1 MVTMFFLFACATA
14 LKTPVVHEIS
24 FHGNG
29 GYWSDTNDEN
39 LRSAMQQKA
48 NQSFAFVAPDLWMAP
63 FEESVLQEDAKRIEI
78 WYAHHGYF
86 QARLLGWD
94 ISEYP
99 AVFSSRP
106 HLSIQGIIDEGE
118 PARVRS
124 IRIEGD
130 VYESLLRILKQM
142 QTIEVGDSFSLEDVE
157 YWEEEML
164 TFLRERSYAQPQIKT
179 DIRVW
184 PNACTDLLHHQGEC
198 LVANLEAYCQKD
210 CHSLIQRIKNCH
222 EERGCLDL
230 VPYQEYMHKEEK
242 TVVDLRYTISLGSSY
257 RFGEIRLQG
266 NTTVP
271 LEAVLDK
278 ILIEADLTPGSNYQ
292 IEKIYRAQESI
303 YNMGVFSLVNITP
316 VYEEDTELVHLNVEL
331 AETSFADINAGI
343 GAETDTGNVGINFL
357 GEMNHTN
364 LWNRLM
370 QIRWKN
376 ELGYAWRPQN
386 IGTDNFQLQHG
397 FVGTSQLRFLIPN
410 LYRSLLSFDGI
421 LFSEWGLRPSYQ
433 FGFVAINP
441 SFTYLLPIAGQKTN
455 FCTIRLGYEL
465 SYRFYFQ
472 EDPSLLNTLQPYVL
486 SSIQQEIVLDGRD
499 KVLYTSGGQY
509 LSLLLERSQP
519 FLGAVPSFHRIS
531 FEHRMFGLL
540 DSIYELPWGKKKL
553 RTLLLE
559 KGQKILTLP
568 ITMAFRWSGG
578 ILLPFSNTSGDIPF
592 DDRFVLGGGSD
603 VRGWTTFHLGPY
615 ICQEGA
621 NCVADGVQL
630 STETIPQG
638 GLLRLFGNLEA
649 RYYTPSGYGLVLFW
663 DAGQVWASM
672 SDVDLG
678 SVEHSVGMGVR
689 YKSSIGPFRLDVAR
703 RLGDNP
709 LFLEEPRWAFHLA
722 LSESF

>member
-1 MVTMFFLFACATA
+1 MVAMFFLFACATS

-24 FHGNG
+24 FYGNG

-39 LRSAMQQKA
+39 IRSAMQQKA
-48 NQSFAFVAPDLWMAP
+48 NQPFAFVAPDLWMAP
-63 FEESVLQEDAKRIEI
+63 FDERVLQEDAKRIEI

-86 QARLLGWD
+86 QARVLGWD
-94 ISEYP
+94 IIEYP

-106 HLSIQGIIDEGE
+106 HVQIKGIIDEGK

-130 VYESLLRILKQM
+130 VYESLLRVLKKM
-142 QTIEVGDSFSLEDVE
+142 QIIDVGDVFSLADVE
-157 YWEEEML
+157 YWEEEMM
-164 TFLRERSYAQPQIKT
+164 TFLRERSYAQPEIKT

-184 PNACTDLLHHQGEC
+184 PNDCEDLLYHKGEC
-198 LVANLEAYCQKD
+198 LVANIQAYCTKD
-210 CHSLIQRIKNCH
+210 CRTIIERIKDCN
-222 EERGCLDL
+222 EDLSCLDL
-230 VPYQEYMHKEEK
+230 IPYEKNIHKEDK
-242 TVVDLRYTISLGSSY
+242 TVVDLTYTITLGASY

-278 ILIEADLTPGSNYQ
+278 ILIEAELTPGSSYQ

-303 YNMGVFSLVNITP
+303 YNMGLFSVVNITSE
-316 VYEEDTELVHLNVEL
+316 YEEDTELVHLNVEL
-331 AETSFADINAGI
+331 AETLFADVNAGI
-343 GAETDTGNVGINFL
+343 GAEIDTGNVGINFL
-357 GEMNHTN
+357 GEINHTN

-376 ELGYAWRPQN
+376 ELGYAWLPQN
-386 IGTDNFQLQHG
+386 IGTTNFRLQQG
-397 FVGTSQLRFLIPN
+397 FVGTSQLRFLVPN

-421 LFSEWGLRPSYQ
+421 LFNEVGLRSNYQ
-433 FGFVAINP
+433 FGFVALNP
-441 SFTYLLPIAGQKTN
+441 SLTYLLPIQGQKTN
-455 FCTIRLGYEL
+455 FCKLRLGYEV

-472 EDPSLLNTLQPYVL
+472 EDASLVNTFQPYIL

-509 LSLLLERSQP
+509 FSFLVERSQA
-519 FLGAVPSFHRIS
+519 FLGTVPSFSRIS

-540 DSIYELPWGKKKL
+540 DRIYELPWGNKKL
-553 RTLLLE
+553 RTILLE
-559 KGQKILTLP
+559 KGEQIISLP
-568 ITMAFRWSGG
+568 IIMAFRWSGG
-578 ILLPFSNTSGDIPF
+578 ILFPSSETTGDIPF
-592 DDRFVLGGGSD
+592 DDRFALGGGSD

-621 NCVADGVQL
+621 NCMSDGVQL

-638 GLLRLFGNLEA
+638 GMMRLFGNLEA
-649 RYYTPSGYGLVLFW
+649 RYYTSSGYGVVFFW
-663 DAGQVWASM
+663 DVGQVWNKLSEIHFAT
-672 SDVDLG
+672 L
-678 SVEHSVGMGVR
+678 EHSLGLGVR
-689 YKSSIGPFRLDVAR
+689 YKSSIGPFRFDVAR

-709 LFLEEPRWAFHLA
+709 MFLEEPRWAFHLA